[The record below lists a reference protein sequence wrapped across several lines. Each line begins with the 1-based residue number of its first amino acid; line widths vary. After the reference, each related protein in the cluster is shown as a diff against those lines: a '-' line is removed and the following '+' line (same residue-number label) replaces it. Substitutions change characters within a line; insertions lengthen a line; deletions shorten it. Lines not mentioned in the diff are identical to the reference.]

1 MTLIQQKNTPTT
13 LNALLSALLLQERAD
28 TMPMSKLLEKARM
41 GFEYFKVKE
50 IHTYMQVPPT

>member
-1 MTLIQQKNTPTT
+1 
-13 LNALLSALLLQERAD
+13 
-28 TMPMSKLLEKARM
+28 MPMSKLLEKARM